1 MKNKKVLIDL
11 TRLEPID
18 DLDEEELVLHKALQ
32 AGDFNFQND
41 QKTIKKYAEIFK
53 ESRRQRKA
61 ISLRIPTQDYF
72 AIKTK
77 ASELGLPY
85 QALINSLIHRY
96 IAGNENFPQQR
107 G

>member
-1 MKNKKVLIDL
+1 MKRKKTRIIL
-11 TRLEPID
+11 TELEPLD
-18 DLDEEELVLHKALQ
+18 ELDEEEQALHQALL
-32 AGDFNFQND
+32 AGDFTFQSD
-41 QKTIKKYAEIFK
+41 PSILKKYAEIFK
-53 ESRRQRKA
+53 ESSKQRKA

-96 IAGNENFPQQR
+96 VTGDL
-107 G
+107 